1 MSLYEKMNELFV
13 KKLNELEQEEVENA
27 IKNLKGLNV
36 LKCEIKLVNE
46 KLYELI
52 ENCIQTKDIVVTV
65 DINGEDDI
73 SANYYYKGKKIK
85 AITEDKEIAGAKI
98 SMYDLLTL
106 AKYQDNNIVKLPSIL
121 YGCTLHQCKSCDEA
135 DLDELH
141 SIMSCET
148 SCYDCDFYE
157 ENEIGTK

>member
-1 MSLYEKMNELFV
+1 MYNEKINELFI

-52 ENCIQTKDIVVTV
+52 ENCIQTKDIVITV

-85 AITEDKEIAGAKI
+85 AVTEDKEIAGTKI

-106 AKYQDNNIVKLPSIL
+106 AKYQDNNIVKLPSII
-121 YGCTLHQCKSCDEA
+121 YHCRFHQCKSCDEA

>member
-1 MSLYEKMNELFV
+1 MHNEKINELFV
-13 KKLNELEQEEVENA
+13 KKLNELEQKEVENA

-46 KLYELI
+46 KLYDLI
-52 ENCIQTKDIVVTV
+52 ENCIGTKDIVITV

-85 AITEDKEIAGAKI
+85 AITEDKEFAGRKI

-106 AKYQDNNIVKLPSIL
+106 AKYQDNNLIKLPSTL
-121 YGCTLHQCKSCDEA
+121 YGCTLHQCKSCDKA

-148 SCYDCDFYE
+148 SCYECDFYD
-157 ENEIGTK
+157 ENEIGMK

>member
-1 MSLYEKMNELFV
+1 MSLYEKMNELFI

-46 KLYELI
+46 KLYDLI
-52 ENCIQTKDIVVTV
+52 ENCIQTKDIVITV

-85 AITEDKEIAGAKI
+85 AITEDKEFAGTKI

-106 AKYQDNNIVKLPSIL
+106 AKYQDTNLIKLPSTL
-121 YGCTLHQCKSCDEA
+121 YGCTLHHCKSCDKD

-148 SCYDCDFYE
+148 SCYECDFYE
-157 ENEIGTK
+157 ENEISMK

>member
-1 MSLYEKMNELFV
+1 MSLYEKINELFI
-13 KKLNELEQEEVENA
+13 KKLNELEKKEVENA

-52 ENCIQTKDIVVTV
+52 ENSIGTKDIVITV

-85 AITEDKEIAGAKI
+85 AVTENKEIAGTKI
-98 SMYDLLTL
+98 SIYDLLTL
-106 AKYQDNNIVKLPSIL
+106 AKYQDNNLIKLPSIL
-121 YGCTLHQCKSCDEA
+121 YGCTLHQCKSCDDT
-135 DLDELH
+135 DLSELN
-141 SIMSCET
+141 SIMACEHSCL
-148 SCYDCDFYE
+148 DCDYYE
-157 ENEIGTK
+157 ENEIGLE

>member
-1 MSLYEKMNELFV
+1 MSLYEKINELFI

-46 KLYELI
+46 KLYDLI
-52 ENCIQTKDIVVTV
+52 ENCIGTKNIVVTV

-85 AITEDKEIAGAKI
+85 AITEDKEFAGRKI

-106 AKYQDNNIVKLPSIL
+106 AKYQDNNLVKLPCTL
-121 YGCTLHQCKSCDEA
+121 YGCTLHKCKSCDEM
-135 DLDELH
+135 DLSELN

-148 SCYDCDFYE
+148 SCYECDFYE
-157 ENEIGTK
+157 ENEIGTN

>member
-52 ENCIQTKDIVVTV
+52 ENCIQTKDIVITV

-85 AITEDKEIAGAKI
+85 AITEDKEIAGTKI

-106 AKYQDNNIVKLPSIL
+106 AKYQDNNVVKLPCTL
-121 YGCTLHQCKSCDEA
+121 YECTLHQCKSCDEM
-135 DLDELH
+135 DLIELN

-148 SCYDCDFYE
+148 SCYDCDFYD

>member
-1 MSLYEKMNELFV
+1 MYNEKINELFV
-13 KKLNELEQEEVENA
+13 KKLNELEEEEIKSA
-27 IKNLKGLNV
+27 IEKLKGCNV

-52 ENCIQTKDIVVTV
+52 ENSIGTKDIVITV

-85 AITEDKEIAGAKI
+85 AVTEDKELAGTKI

-106 AKYQDNNIVKLPSIL
+106 AKYQDNNLVKLPSTL

-148 SCYDCDFYE
+148 SCYECDFYD